1 MSVIIRLKNLPMT
14 AGAPDVRAF
23 FSGLKI
29 PDGAVHIIGGD
40 EGEVFVGF
48 SSDEDARVAM
58 TKNGGYIHD
67 SEVCFGFSLHSIS
80 TPSRN

>member
-1 MSVIIRLKNLPMT
+1 MSVIIRMKNLPIT
-14 AGAPDVRAF
+14 AGAADVRTF

-48 SSDEDARVAM
+48 ASDEDARIAM
-58 TKNGGYIHD
+58 TKQGQTIHTA
-67 SEVCFGFSLHSIS
+67 EVC
-80 TPSRN
+80 